1 MPIVRIDLVAG
12 RTPERKADLIRRVT
26 AAVVAALDV
35 RPDQVRVL
43 LTEVPP
49 EHWAIGGET
58 IAERAARAQKAP
70 SRSDDVA
77 GRQTSESDR

>member
-12 RTPERKADLIRRVT
+12 RTPERKAALIKRIT
-26 AAVVAALDV
+26 DAVVETLDV
-35 RPDQVRVL
+35 RPEQVRVL

-58 IAERAARAQKAP
+58 FAERAAAARGDGKTEGQ
-70 SRSDDVA
+70 
-77 GRQTSESDR
+77 